1 MAKFCTQCGAKLDD
15 DDLFCGVCGVSLVKQ
30 DADDHSAEKCEPSAE
45 TPEYEPVINQTTTAS
60 QNNKMKPSVIALI
73 AVVVVVVA
81 LIICIM
87 PKGSKNAVD
96 YFDPSAHQSEGP
108 ASNKKGLS
116 DTEVQTIAK
125 KLNEEINFFGDT
137 SDAYNLSYSGFKIES
152 DNYNRYIVCMHYQYE
167 DAKRNYHNGDVIVY
181 FRYDPETDQY
191 YYKRTNIKFPMKSLS
206 EEYLIN
212 SIKEDTEFGW
222 GTDPDNPVVDNKE
235 NESPEVNTPSANVS
249 SDWGQAYFDVVADA
263 MKEFPQ
269 YQYSCSYSV
278 FDIDK
283 DGTPELFLKVGT
295 CEADYQLKLYRY
307 ANGTADCFATL
318 WASHAVFCGL
328 GDQKAFLI
336 DSGRQGYEVV
346 TKYSYANGELNEE
359 ILFEGAVQ
367 NYHEFSYL
375 TSFELDDL
383 SGLEWTANEPDNN
396 QSVLDNY
403 SFENNVVAEAEITSD
418 NFEQVVPLNKRNDWY
433 DNGIF
438 SSYFASCDHQSNVTW
453 EYIGTTPDSFGLSY
467 YDYTEVDV
475 FRVDFPDGWKTYL
488 FVPYN
493 ENIGNP
499 PVVFLFF
506 DSNEVP
512 MEIWNGSY

>member
-15 DDLFCGVCGVSLVKQ
+15 DDLFCGVCGVSLVEQ
-30 DADDHSAEKCEPSAE
+30 NANDPAEPTSEEPK
-45 TPEYEPVINQTTTAS
+45 YEQIVEPTAPKKS
-60 QNNKMKPSVIALI
+60 SKKKSGIIAI
-73 AVVVVVVA
+73 IAAVVVVAVL
-81 LIICIM
+81 LICLI
-87 PKGSKNAVD
+87 PKGEQPADDMETPVN
-96 YFDPSAHQSEGP
+96 PS
-108 ASNKKGLS
+108 
-116 DTEVQTIAK
+116 
-125 KLNEEINFFGDT
+125 
-137 SDAYNLSYSGFKIES
+137 
-152 DNYNRYIVCMHYQYE
+152 
-167 DAKRNYHNGDVIVY
+167 
-181 FRYDPETDQY
+181 
-191 YYKRTNIKFPMKSLS
+191 
-206 EEYLIN
+206 
-212 SIKEDTEFGW
+212 
-222 GTDPDNPVVDNKE
+222 VVDGTGENHK
-235 NESPEVNTPSANVS
+235 NESPDANKS
-249 SDWGQAYFDVVADA
+249 STWAQAYNDIITDA
-263 MKEFPQ
+263 MRDFPQ

-283 DGTPELFLKVGT
+283 DETPELFLKVGT

-307 ANGTADCFATL
+307 SNGAADCFATL
-318 WASHAVFCGL
+318 GAGHAVFCGL
-328 GDQKAFLI
+328 GEQKAFLI
-336 DSGRQGYEVV
+336 DSGHQGYEVV
-346 TKYSYANGELNEE
+346 TKYSYDNGKLSEK

-375 TSFELDDL
+375 TAFELDDY
-383 SGLEWTANEPDNN
+383 SGLEWTANVPDNN

-403 SFENNVVAEAEITSD
+403 SFEDNVIAEAEITSD
-418 NFEQVVPLNKRNDWY
+418 NFEQVVPLNKRSDWY

-453 EYIGTTPDSFGLSY
+453 EYIGTTSDIFSLSY

-506 DSNEVP
+506 DSNEKP

>member
-15 DDLFCGVCGVSLVKQ
+15 DDLFCGVCGVSLMEQNVTPP
-30 DADDHSAEKCEPSAE
+30 SEPTSEE
-45 TPEYEPVINQTTTAS
+45 TEYEQIVEPVVAAQS
-60 QNNKMKPSVIALI
+60 HKKKSGLI
-73 AVVVVVVA
+73 AIFAAVAVVA
-81 LIICIM
+81 VLLICLL
-87 PKGSKNAVD
+87 PKGTK
-96 YFDPSAHQSEGP
+96 P
-108 ASNKKGLS
+108 
-116 DTEVQTIAK
+116 I
-125 KLNEEINFFGDT
+125 
-137 SDAYNLSYSGFKIES
+137 
-152 DNYNRYIVCMHYQYE
+152 DNDLGSV
-167 DAKRNYHNGDVIVY
+167 
-181 FRYDPETDQY
+181 
-191 YYKRTNIKFPMKSLS
+191 TN
-206 EEYLIN
+206 
-212 SIKEDTEFGW
+212 T
-222 GTDPDNPVVDNKE
+222 PVVDDGT
-235 NESPEVNTPSANVS
+235 NEFPEVDTPDTSAVS
-249 SDWGQAYFDVVADA
+249 TWGQAYTGILADA
-263 MKEFPQ
+263 MTEFPQ

-295 CEADYQLKLYRY
+295 CEADYQLRLYHY

-318 WASHAVFCGL
+318 GAGHAVFCGL
-328 GDQKAFLI
+328 GAQKAFLI
-336 DSGRQGYEVV
+336 DSGHQGYEVV
-346 TKYSYANGELNEE
+346 TKYSYDNGKLNEE
-359 ILFEGAVQ
+359 IMFEGAVQ

-403 SFENNVVAEAEITSD
+403 SLEDNVIAEAEITSD
-418 NFEQVVPLNKRNDWY
+418 NFEQVVPLNKRSEWY

-438 SSYFASCDHQSNVTW
+438 SSYFASCDHQSNVSW
-453 EYIGTTPDSFGLSY
+453 EYIGTTSDIFRLSY

-493 ENIGNP
+493 KNIGNP

>member
-15 DDLFCGVCGVSLVKQ
+15 DDLFCGVCGVSLIEQ
-30 DADDHSAEKCEPSAE
+30 NATPPSEPTSEE
-45 TPEYEPVINQTTTAS
+45 TEYEQIVEPVVTAQS
-60 QNNKMKPSVIALI
+60 HKKKSGLI
-73 AVVVVVVA
+73 AIFATVAVVA
-81 LIICIM
+81 VLLICLL
-87 PKGSKNAVD
+87 PKGTK
-96 YFDPSAHQSEGP
+96 P
-108 ASNKKGLS
+108 
-116 DTEVQTIAK
+116 I
-125 KLNEEINFFGDT
+125 
-137 SDAYNLSYSGFKIES
+137 
-152 DNYNRYIVCMHYQYE
+152 DN
-167 DAKRNYHNGDVIVY
+167 DLG
-181 FRYDPETDQY
+181 
-191 YYKRTNIKFPMKSLS
+191 SLS
-206 EEYLIN
+206 N
-212 SIKEDTEFGW
+212 T
-222 GTDPDNPVVDNKE
+222 PVVDDGT
-235 NESPEVNTPSANVS
+235 NELPKVDTPDTSTVS
-249 SDWGQAYFDVVADA
+249 TWGQAYTGLLADA
-263 MKEFPQ
+263 MTEFPQ

-307 ANGTADCFATL
+307 ANDTADCFATL
-318 WASHAVFCGL
+318 GAGHAVFCGL
-328 GDQKAFLI
+328 GAQKAFLI
-336 DSGRQGYEVV
+336 DSGHQGYEVV
-346 TKYSYANGELNEE
+346 TKYSYDNGKLNEE

-403 SFENNVVAEAEITSD
+403 SLEDNVIAEAEITSD
-418 NFEQVVPLNKRNDWY
+418 NFEQVVPLNKRSEWY

-438 SSYFASCDHQSNVTW
+438 SSYFASCDHQNNVTW
-453 EYIGTTPDSFGLSY
+453 EYIGTTSDIFGLSY

>member
-15 DDLFCGVCGVSLVKQ
+15 DDLFCGVCGVSLIEQ
-30 DADDHSAEKCEPSAE
+30 NATPPSEPTSEE
-45 TPEYEPVINQTTTAS
+45 TEYEQIVEPVVTAQS
-60 QNNKMKPSVIALI
+60 HKKKSGLI
-73 AVVVVVVA
+73 AIFAAVAVVA
-81 LIICIM
+81 VLLICLL
-87 PKGSKNAVD
+87 PKGTK
-96 YFDPSAHQSEGP
+96 P
-108 ASNKKGLS
+108 
-116 DTEVQTIAK
+116 I
-125 KLNEEINFFGDT
+125 
-137 SDAYNLSYSGFKIES
+137 
-152 DNYNRYIVCMHYQYE
+152 DN
-167 DAKRNYHNGDVIVY
+167 DLG
-181 FRYDPETDQY
+181 
-191 YYKRTNIKFPMKSLS
+191 SLS
-206 EEYLIN
+206 N
-212 SIKEDTEFGW
+212 T
-222 GTDPDNPVVDNKE
+222 PVVDDGT
-235 NESPEVNTPSANVS
+235 NEFPEVDTPDTSTVS
-249 SDWGQAYFDVVADA
+249 TWGQAYTGILADA
-263 MKEFPQ
+263 MTEFPQ

-307 ANGTADCFATL
+307 ANDTADCFATL
-318 WASHAVFCGL
+318 GAGHAVFCGL
-328 GDQKAFLI
+328 GAQKAFLI
-336 DSGRQGYEVV
+336 DSGHQGYEVV
-346 TKYSYANGELNEE
+346 TKYSYDNGKLNEE

-403 SFENNVVAEAEITSD
+403 SLEDNVIAEAEITSD
-418 NFEQVVPLNKRNDWY
+418 NFEQVVPLNKRSEWY

-438 SSYFASCDHQSNVTW
+438 SSYFASCDHQNNVTW
-453 EYIGTTPDSFGLSY
+453 EYIGTTSDIFGLSY

-512 MEIWNGSY
+512 MEIWNGSYQEIE

>member
-15 DDLFCGVCGVSLVKQ
+15 DDLFCGVCGVSLLEQ
-30 DADDHSAEKCEPSAE
+30 NANAPAEPTSEE
-45 TPEYEPVINQTTTAS
+45 TEYEQIVEPIVPKKSSKKKSGI
-60 QNNKMKPSVIALI
+60 IAI
-73 AVVVVVVA
+73 IAAVVVVAVM
-81 LIICIM
+81 LICLM
-87 PKGSKNAVD
+87 PKGEQPTDNTGTPANPSAVD
-96 YFDPSAHQSEGP
+96 DGT
-108 ASNKKGLS
+108 G
-116 DTEVQTIAK
+116 
-125 KLNEEINFFGDT
+125 
-137 SDAYNLSYSGFKIES
+137 
-152 DNYNRYIVCMHYQYE
+152 E
-167 DAKRNYHNGDVIVY
+167 DLK
-181 FRYDPETDQY
+181 
-191 YYKRTNIKFPMKSLS
+191 
-206 EEYLIN
+206 
-212 SIKEDTEFGW
+212 
-222 GTDPDNPVVDNKE
+222 
-235 NESPEVNTPSANVS
+235 NESPDANKS
-249 SDWGQAYFDVVADA
+249 STWAQVYNDIITDA
-263 MKEFPQ
+263 MRDFPQ

-307 ANGTADCFATL
+307 SNGAADCFATL
-318 WASHAVFCGL
+318 GAGHAVFCGL
-328 GDQKAFLI
+328 GEQKAFLI
-336 DSGRQGYEVV
+336 DSGHQGYEVV
-346 TKYSYANGELNEE
+346 TKYSYDNGKLSEA

-375 TSFELDDL
+375 TAFELDDY
-383 SGLEWTANEPDNN
+383 SGLEWTANAPDNN

-403 SFENNVVAEAEITSD
+403 SFEDNVIAEAEITSD
-418 NFEQVVPLNKRNDWY
+418 NFEQVVPLSKRSDWY

-453 EYIGTTPDSFGLSY
+453 EYIGTTPDIFGLSY

-506 DSNEVP
+506 DSNEAP
-512 MEIWNGSY
+512 MEIWTGSY

>member
-1 MAKFCTQCGAKLDD
+1 MAKLCTQCGAKLDD
-15 DDLFCGVCGVSLVKQ
+15 DDLFCGVCGVSLIEQ
-30 DADDHSAEKCEPSAE
+30 NATPPSEPTSEE
-45 TPEYEPVINQTTTAS
+45 TEYEQIVEPVVTAQS
-60 QNNKMKPSVIALI
+60 HKKKSGLI
-73 AVVVVVVA
+73 AIFAAVAVVA
-81 LIICIM
+81 VLLICLL
-87 PKGSKNAVD
+87 PKGTK
-96 YFDPSAHQSEGP
+96 P
-108 ASNKKGLS
+108 
-116 DTEVQTIAK
+116 I
-125 KLNEEINFFGDT
+125 
-137 SDAYNLSYSGFKIES
+137 
-152 DNYNRYIVCMHYQYE
+152 DNDLGSV
-167 DAKRNYHNGDVIVY
+167 
-181 FRYDPETDQY
+181 
-191 YYKRTNIKFPMKSLS
+191 TN
-206 EEYLIN
+206 
-212 SIKEDTEFGW
+212 T
-222 GTDPDNPVVDNKE
+222 PVVDDGT
-235 NESPEVNTPSANVS
+235 NEFPEVDTPDTSTVS
-249 SDWGQAYFDVVADA
+249 TWGQAYTGLLADA
-263 MKEFPQ
+263 MTEFPQ

-307 ANGTADCFATL
+307 ANDTADCFATL
-318 WASHAVFCGL
+318 GAGHAVFCGL
-328 GDQKAFLI
+328 GAQKAFLI
-336 DSGRQGYEVV
+336 DSGHQGYEVV
-346 TKYSYANGELNEE
+346 TKYSYDNGKLNEE

-403 SFENNVVAEAEITSD
+403 SLEDNVIAEAEITSD
-418 NFEQVVPLNKRNDWY
+418 NFEQVVPLNKRSEWY

-438 SSYFASCDHQSNVTW
+438 SSYFASCDHQNNVTW
-453 EYIGTTPDSFGLSY
+453 EYIGTTSDIFGLSY

>member
-15 DDLFCGVCGVSLVKQ
+15 DDLFCGVCGVSLMEQNVTPP
-30 DADDHSAEKCEPSAE
+30 SEPASE
-45 TPEYEPVINQTTTAS
+45 EPEYEQIVEPVVAAQS
-60 QNNKMKPSVIALI
+60 HKKKSGLI
-73 AVVVVVVA
+73 AVFAAVAVVA
-81 LIICIM
+81 VLLICLL
-87 PKGSKNAVD
+87 PKGTKPIDND
-96 YFDPSAHQSEGP
+96 LGSA
-108 ASNKKGLS
+108 
-116 DTEVQTIAK
+116 
-125 KLNEEINFFGDT
+125 
-137 SDAYNLSYSGFKIES
+137 
-152 DNYNRYIVCMHYQYE
+152 
-167 DAKRNYHNGDVIVY
+167 
-181 FRYDPETDQY
+181 
-191 YYKRTNIKFPMKSLS
+191 TN
-206 EEYLIN
+206 
-212 SIKEDTEFGW
+212 T
-222 GTDPDNPVVDNKE
+222 PVVDDGT
-235 NESPEVNTPSANVS
+235 NEFPEVDTPDTSIVS
-249 SDWGQAYFDVVADA
+249 TWGQAYTGILADA
-263 MKEFPQ
+263 VTEFPQ
-269 YQYSCSYSV
+269 HQYSCSYSV

-318 WASHAVFCGL
+318 SAGHAVFCGL
-328 GDQKAFLI
+328 GKQQAFLI
-336 DSGRQGYEVV
+336 ASGHQGYEVV
-346 TKYSYANGELNEE
+346 TKYSYDNGKLNEE
-359 ILFEGAVQ
+359 ILFEDAVQ

-403 SFENNVVAEAEITSD
+403 SLEDNVIAEAEITSD
-418 NFEQVVPLNKRNDWY
+418 NFEQVVPLNKRSEWY

-453 EYIGTTPDSFGLSY
+453 EYIGTTSDIFGLSY